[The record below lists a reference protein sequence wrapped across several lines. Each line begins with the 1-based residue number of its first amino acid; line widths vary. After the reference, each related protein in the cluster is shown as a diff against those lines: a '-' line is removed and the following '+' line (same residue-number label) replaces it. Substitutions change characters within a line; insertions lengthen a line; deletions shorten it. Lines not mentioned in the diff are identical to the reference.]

1 MIEELLVK
9 IDTNLSKMRIP
20 YMIIGGQA
28 VLIYGE
34 PRFTRDIDITLG
46 IDVFELPKLLNTV
59 ELMKLKILVTEIE
72 EFVKQTYV
80 LPTIDN
86 NTGIRI
92 DFIFSFTEYEK
103 CALKRVNRI
112 IIGNNSVNFASIEDL
127 IIHKIFSGRERD
139 YEDIRSVILKNPPLD
154 FLYINKW
161 LKLFDESFPEKEFL
175 DKFNE
180 ILKDTE
186 FK

>member
-9 IDTNLSKMRIP
+9 IDTALSRMEIP

-46 IDVFELPKLLNTV
+46 IDTSELPKLLNLI
-59 ELMKLKILVTEIE
+59 ELLKFQVLISNIE
-72 EFVKQTYV
+72 EFVQQTYV

-92 DFIFSFTEYEK
+92 DFIFSFDEYEK
-103 CALKRVNRI
+103 CAINRANKI
-112 IIGNNSVNFASIEDL
+112 VIGNNSIKFASIEDL
-127 IIHKIFSGRERD
+127 LIHKIFSGRERD
-139 YEDIRSVILKNPPLD
+139 FEDIRSIILKNPSFDL
-154 FLYINKW
+154 LYINKW
-161 LKLFDESFPEKEFL
+161 LKLFDESFPEKRFL

-180 ILKDTE
+180 ILKET
-186 FK
+186 KIN